1 MRVVALISGGKDSC
15 YNMLQCVMAGHEIVA
30 LANLKPD
37 NQDELDSYMY
47 QTVGHQGVEFY
58 AEAMNLPLFRQ
69 PTAGVAVHN
78 EKLYTPTPEDE
89 VEDLYD
95 LLLKVKEQ
103 IEIEAVAV
111 GAVLSDYQR
120 LRVENVCTRL
130 RLVPLAYLWRRDQ
143 AELLQEMIDS
153 QIDAIVIKVAA
164 LGLDPAKH
172 LGLRIS
178 EIQPHLISMNEKYGL
193 NICGEG
199 GEYETFTLDCPLFC
213 KSLVIDDYETVI
225 HSNDAIAPVGYLN
238 FTKLRLVDKEGI
250 DSDSSL
256 IERLQMCRMRTA
268 EDYILDIDQAEVTDT
283 DSDVGEGEPSS
294 DKGTDP
300 LLEIRENE
308 PSPLSP
314 SVVSNSKGWTWFGG
328 IVGENTD
335 LQLATVDALTKLGNL
350 LAEKGLDF
358 SNLVLVSLHIRDL
371 SEYSSVNS
379 SYLSVISGAN
389 PPVRVCL
396 GTGLNEQ
403 TPVLLIALAYA
414 KQKHA
419 MHVQSISHWAPANIG
434 PYSQAI
440 RVGDI
445 IYVAGQ
451 IGLVPGTMTLVTG
464 GIRRQCRL
472 ALRHVGRLVKAM
484 DKDIQ
489 LRDVVQGIC
498 YVTNASYI
506 REARKEWERRTN
518 NAIIEYVVVPELP
531 KTALVEWQVW
541 AHRGN
546 TRFEYEETGCVVG
559 ENRVSIRRRWNYE
572 NTVSA
577 VVCYVSTVSSMS
589 NPVISEL
596 GVQGGYTCETLSE
609 SQLIEV
615 LRYAMSRLFKGVPPP
630 AVLQQNT
637 NSSATDSDVNTEDH
651 STTATTYEGSA
662 CTTAPAAILS
672 PPPACSLQV
681 YYRVGRAPSPH
692 LVLDALSQL
701 DEFNIAASLI
711 PVCQLNHPNTFISLC
726 AVRHD

>member
-1 MRVVALISGGKDSC
+1 MRVVALVSGGKDSC
-15 YNMLQCVMAGHEIVA
+15 YNMLQCVMAGHDIVA
-30 LANLKPD
+30 LANLKPH

-69 PTAGVAVHN
+69 RTAGVAVHS

-89 VEDLYD
+89 VEDLYE
-95 LLLKVKEQ
+95 LLKNVKDE

-130 RLVPLAYLWRRDQ
+130 ELVPLAYLWRRDQ

-172 LGLRIS
+172 LGLKIS
-178 EIQPHLISMNEKYGL
+178 ELQPHLISMNEKYGL

-238 FTKLRLVDKEGI
+238 FTKIRLVDKQGI
-250 DSDSSL
+250 DSESSL
-256 IERLQMCRMRTA
+256 AQRLQMCHMRTA
-268 EDYILDIDQAEVTDT
+268 EDYIVDIDQAELTDT
-283 DSDVGEGEPSS
+283 DSDLGEETNFLTQE
-294 DKGTDP
+294 TDP

-308 PSPLSP
+308 RSPVCA
-314 SVVSNSKGWTWFGG
+314 SVVSNSSGWSWFGG
-328 IVGENTD
+328 IVGENEE
-335 LQLATVDALTKLGNL
+335 LAVATVDALNKLGNL
-350 LAEKGLDF
+350 LCEKGLDYR
-358 SNLVLVSLHIRDL
+358 NLVLVSLYIRDL
-371 SEYSSVNS
+371 SDYSLVNS
-379 SYLSVISGAN
+379 TYLSVISGVN

-396 GTGLNEQ
+396 GTGLNQ
-403 TPVLLIALAYA
+403 YTPVMISAVAYA
-414 KQKHA
+414 YDKHT
-419 MHVQSISHWAPANIG
+419 MHVQSISHWAPAMIG

-451 IGLVPGTMTLVTG
+451 IGLVPATMTLVSG
-464 GIRRQCRL
+464 GIKRQCRL

-484 DKDIQ
+484 DKDTQ

-498 YVTNASYI
+498 FVTNSSYI

-531 KTALVEWQVW
+531 KSALVEWQVW

-577 VVCYVSTVSSMS
+577 VVCYVSTVSSVS
-589 NPVISEL
+589 NPVISEQ
-596 GVQGGYTCETLSE
+596 GIQGGFSCESLSE

-615 LRYAMSRLFKGVPPP
+615 MRYTMSRLFKGVPPP
-630 AVLQQNT
+630 TVQSQ
-637 NSSATDSDVNTEDH
+637 SAIDQSADLNTECL
-651 STTATTYEGSA
+651 SAAT
-662 CTTAPAAILS
+662 LS

-681 YYRVGRAPSPH
+681 FYRVGRAPPPH
-692 LVLDALSQL
+692 LVLDAINKL
-701 DEFNIAASLI
+701 DEFAIAVTLI

-726 AVRHD
+726 ALRHD

>member
-15 YNMLQCVMAGHEIVA
+15 YNMLQCVMAGHQIVA

-37 NQDELDSYMY
+37 NQDELDSFMY
-47 QTVGHQGVEFY
+47 QTVGHQGIEFY

-69 PTAGVAVHN
+69 LTAGVAVQN

-89 VEDLYD
+89 VEDLYE
-95 LLLKVKEQ
+95 LLLNVKEQ

-130 RLVPLAYLWRRDQ
+130 NLVPLAYLWRRDQ

-256 IERLQMCRMRTA
+256 IERLQICQMRTA

-283 DSDVGEGEPSS
+283 DSDVGDGEPSS
-294 DKGTDP
+294 GKDTDP
-300 LLEIRENE
+300 LLEIRESE
-308 PSPLSP
+308 PSPLTP
-314 SVVSNSKGWTWFGG
+314 SVVSNRKGWTWFGG

-335 LQLATVDALTKLGNL
+335 LQLATLDALSKLDNL
-350 LAEKGLDF
+350 LSEKGLDF
-358 SNLVLVSLHIRDL
+358 SKLVFVSLHIRDL
-371 SEYSSVNS
+371 SDYGPVNS
-379 SYLSVISGAN
+379 SYLDVISGAN

-414 KQKHA
+414 HQKHT

-440 RVGDI
+440 RVGDV

-451 IGLVPGTMTLVTG
+451 IGLVPGTMNLVTG

-484 DKDIQ
+484 DKDTQ

-506 REARKEWERRTN
+506 REARNEWERRTN

-531 KTALVEWQVW
+531 KSALVEWQVW

-577 VVCYVSTVSSMS
+577 VVCYVSTVSSVS
-589 NPVISEL
+589 NPVISEF
-596 GVQGGYTCETLSE
+596 GVQGGYSCESLSE
-609 SQLIEV
+609 SQLLEV

-630 AVLQQNT
+630 AVMQPQST
-637 NSSATDSDVNTEDH
+637 VAEDSSA
-651 STTATTYEGSA
+651 SA
-662 CTTAPAAILS
+662 SETSVAVLS

-692 LVLDALSQL
+692 LVLAALSQL
-701 DEFNIAASLI
+701 EEFNIAATLI